1 MATVAVKET
10 ELPAHTGLED
20 GATEMAAARTGF
32 TVMVKI
38 PEVEGLPVAQVAFEV
53 SSQVIRSLLAGKQVK
68 IEVPVP
74 ALVPLTFHWYNGTV
88 PPLMVVAVM
97 DIGIPAQTGLTEGAI
112 ETLTGRFG
120 LTVMVMGA
128 EVYGLPAAQ
137 TTSEVR
143 VQVTMSRFTG
153 VQVNTGPFKP
163 TAPPL
168 TFH

>member
-20 GATEMAAARTGF
+20 GATEMAAGRTGF

-53 SSQVIRSLLAGKQVK
+53 SSQVIRSLSAGKQVK

-120 LTVMVMGA
+120 LTVMVMGMLMA
-128 EVYGLPAAQ
+128 GFPVVQASEEVITL
-137 TTSEVR
+137 
-143 VQVTMSRFTG
+143 VTASPFTG
-153 VQVNTGPFKP
+153 MY
-163 TAPPL
+163 A
-168 TFH
+168 